1 MEIEQDY
8 SNKPCTTPMEEDKSI
23 NMNNY
28 YFNENS
34 AYSTVNHIKNFF
46 FINRGKCTKKRNYNE
61 SLNSSERILIK
72 EKEFKYL
79 LKLINQIKLKL
90 DSNNNYIT
98 KKNSGE
104 KNTNNSE
111 EKLDN
116 AYTNFKIDYSI
127 IDLNCI
133 ILQLYQSNNLSDEL
147 KKFLLKKLV
156 DNAIKVERT
165 FQNYFNMNNMP
176 NKK

>member
-8 SNKPCTTPMEEDKSI
+8 SNKPCATPMEEDKSI

-34 AYSTVNHIKNFF
+34 AYNTVNHIKNFF
-46 FINRGKCTKKRNYNE
+46 FINRGKYTKKRNYNE

-72 EKEFKYL
+72 EKEFKYI

-98 KKNSGE
+98 KKNSEE

-111 EKLDN
+111 EKLDS